1 MKKRYEIK
9 LSEIQRQDLE
19 RLTKA
24 GACRVRVYKRARALL
39 LADAGVSDGEILKQ
53 ADISLATLKRI
64 RKRFCERQSKVS
76 EIVEDKPKPGRPSRF
91 SGEQR
96 AKLTALACS
105 DAPAGRSRW
114 TLRLLADKA
123 VELGLVETISHEG
136 VSEILKKT
144 NSSRTSKGNGVSV
157 S

>member
-1 MKKRYEIK
+1 MKKRYGIK
-9 LSEIQRQDLE
+9 LSKIQRQELE

-39 LADAGVSDGEILKQ
+39 LADAGVSDAEILKQ

-64 RKRFCERQSKVS
+64 RKRFCESQSNVQ
-76 EIVEDKPKPGRPSRF
+76 EVVADKPKPGRPSRF

-96 AKLTALACS
+96 AKITALACS
-105 DAPAGRSRW
+105 EAPEGRSRW

-123 VELGLVETISHEG
+123 VELGLVETVSHEG

-144 NSSRTSKGNGVSV
+144 SSNPT
-157 S
+157 

>member
-1 MKKRYEIK
+1 MRREHLIK
-9 LSEIQRQDLE
+9 LSNEQREELG

-24 GACRVRVYKRARALL
+24 GECQVRVYKRARALL
-39 LADAGVSDGEILKQ
+39 LSDARVSEAEILKQ

-64 RKRFCERQSKVS
+64 RRRFCESQSEVQEVVK
-76 EIVEDKPKPGRPSRF
+76 DKPKPGRPSRF
-91 SGEQR
+91 SGEER

-136 VSEILKKT
+136 VSAILKKT
-144 NSSRTSKGNGVSV
+144 SLSLT
-157 S
+157 